1 MGLFLTDPRCIRQR
15 AFVNVNAW
23 MDAGIAG
30 KGLTIFHD
38 DIDKTHSECCVDI
51 IRTILPAARVLSGSI
66 SYKTEKHEVTECT
79 IACRET
85 GERMVFSDFIEKYD
99 VSQINNSTS
108 GRASDDLDTPIAR
121 YMRDMIR
128 KYNLFC
134 TGSAGN
140 SDSKNNK
147 FKGAFVMVSGVY
159 FFKDTDEIRDYGPAW
174 DFIDFSMF
182 MTFQTGT
189 SFAAPFLNGMGGL
202 LRSRYGRDIRQDE
215 IYKYFKNHCYHLGN
229 PGKNPE
235 YGWGIPIMGDVNEEC
250 FKGGDSV
257 EDIVFNSLPINGPLR
272 ITSLFGKRDTGI
284 SGASTYHN
292 GVDLGRDLS
301 KPETRVLSVKDGIVS
316 ANFWN
321 DLRGWVVVVRHDD
334 IYSTLYQHLK
344 EKSPVL
350 MGTKVAAGD
359 EIGIMGETGN
369 SAGVHLHF
377 ELHRNDNPIDPLL
390 YLESVK
396 EEIDMTE
403 QQVRELIREE
413 IMTVLIGASTGNS
426 SWFKEEFAGK
436 EKELAAITDGTRMQG
451 YAKREEV
458 AAMIARALGL

>member
-147 FKGAFVMVSGVY
+147 FKGAFIMVSGVY

-235 YGWGIPIMGDVNEEC
+235 YGWGIPVMGSLYEKFEEGERMTEIE
-250 FKGGDSV
+250 FS
-257 EDIVFNSLPINGPLR
+257 SLPVDAPLR
-272 ITSLFGKRDTGI
+272 ITSKFGERSTGI
-284 SGASTYHN
+284 SGASKSHA
-292 GVDLGRDLS
+292 GVDLGRNINSS
-301 KPETRVLSVKDGIVS
+301 KTKILAVKAGTVVS
-316 ANFWN
+316 SYWN
-321 DLRGWVVVVRHDD
+321 EIRGWVIVIKHNEK
-334 IYSTLYQHLK
+334 YSTLYQHMAS
-344 EKSPVL
+344 KSPFAVSARV
-350 MGTKVAAGD
+350 KAGD
-359 EIGIMGETGN
+359 IIGVMGSTGV
-369 SAGVHLHF
+369 SSGTHLHF
-377 ELHRNDNPIDPLL
+377 ELHENGKPVDPQP
-390 YLESVK
+390 YLQNLKREVTT
-396 EEIDMTE
+396 MTE
-403 QQVRELIREE
+403 NEIREIIRDE
-413 IMTVLIGASTGNS
+413 LRGNGS
-426 SWFKEEFAGK
+426 DNSPWFKKEFAGK